1 MRGLR
6 DWNAVGSSS
15 TMEWCN
21 LRRFGKRLLLAA
33 LTGPAAL
40 SGAAWAQAPNAP
52 YNPVLGPPGVYQ
64 QAQAGPQMGPMPQ
77 GLAAPQPLVIGPAPD
92 ARHFSDHPMQHA
104 SGAPIQ
110 LTQSQA
116 APDKPLPPEIDSM
129 PKPQEELEIIN
140 HRSQLIVTRKRVSK
154 IAVAD
159 PSVIDVV
166 QYSPTELSVIG
177 TERGKTN
184 LMFWFEGEQRPLIYE
199 VTVIRDPDIED
210 QKRIDYGRLERK
222 LQILFPD
229 SKVYLIPLS
238 YKILVKGQARN
249 AEEAARILQIIRG
262 EVINQEGL
270 IGGPQ
275 PVGAIAGGG
284 LGNDNYLGIGFG
296 GNFGSDRLSS
306 LIVNMLEV
314 PGEQQVML
322 RVRIAEL
329 SRSQLRRMG
338 IDLNYIFNNAAHTVT
353 STVAGSPANLS
364 GIFSNG
370 EVSVLLNWLESN
382 GTAKVL
388 SEPVLTV
395 LSGHSASFLS
405 GAEFAVPTI
414 VGVGG
419 AAGQTTSFRGFG
431 TSVIVTP
438 TVVDRDLIRMRIVP
452 EFSQANQGLAVG
464 GIPGLNSRRVQTT
477 VELREG
483 QTIALAGLILSETNT
498 EVTRIPFLGEIPYIG
513 AKLFAAKQA
522 SQDETE
528 LLVLVTPEIV
538 RPMDADEVPP
548 VPGYDVTWPSRW
560 ELCELGMT
568 EGVPDTGVYQVPPL
582 GTDSNHGINVPY
594 RLYNPAPAAA
604 QYAPA
609 PTNSYGS
616 QQQAPSMMNGPSYP
630 SQQSYPNQPSY
641 PNQQG
646 YPGGPSYP
654 SNSNAPLGP
663 PPIMPPSP
671 GVSANSRPGSVVPV
685 GYEEAETKKTG
696 GLWGRLTGR

>member
-1 MRGLR
+1 MRCLHG
-6 DWNAVGSSS
+6 WNTFGSNY
-15 TMEWCN
+15 TGQRKM
-21 LRRFGKRLLLAA
+21 RQMGKRLLLAA
-33 LTGPAAL
+33 LSGPVAL
-40 SGAAWAQAPNAP
+40 SGLAMAQAPNMSAP
-52 YNPVLGPPGVYQ
+52 YNPVYGPPGSYQ
-64 QAQAGPQMGPMPQ
+64 QVQAGPQMAPMPR
-77 GLAAPQPLVIGPAPD
+77 GLATPQPLIIGPA
-92 ARHFSDHPMQHA
+92 SDTTQFDQEQMPHA
-104 SGAPIQ
+104 ADVAIQ
-110 LTQSQA
+110 LAQSQA
-116 APDKPLPPEIDSM
+116 APQKPLPPEIAAM

-154 IAVAD
+154 VAIAD

-184 LMFWFEGEQRPLIYE
+184 LMFWFEGEQNPLIYE

-262 EVINQEGL
+262 ELINQDGQL
-270 IGGPQ
+270 NGPQ
-275 PVGAIAGGG
+275 PGGIYDPNNNALG
-284 LGNDNYLGIGFG
+284 LGFN
-296 GNFGSDRLSS
+296 GNFGADRLSS

-353 STVAGSPANLS
+353 STVAGNPANLS

-483 QTIALAGLILSETNT
+483 QTIALAGLILSETTT
-498 EVTRIPFLGEIPYIG
+498 EVSRIPFLGEIPYIG

-528 LLVLVTPEIV
+528 LLVLVTPELV

-568 EGVPDTGVYQVPPL
+568 EGIPDQGVYQVPPL

-604 QYAPA
+604 MYSPA
-609 PTNSYGS
+609 PTNTYGA
-616 QQQAPSMMNGPSYP
+616 QQQPAPGMNNGPAAYP
-630 SQQSYPNQPSY
+630 TQPTQPNQPSY
-641 PNQQG
+641 P
-646 YPGGPSYP
+646 
-654 SNSNAPLGP
+654 SNPNGSFGP
-663 PPIMPPSP
+663 PAAMPPTP
-671 GVSANSRPGSVVPV
+671 GVSANSHPGAIVPT
-685 GYEEAETKKTG
+685 GYEAAPKKTG
-696 GLWGRLTGR
+696 GLWGRLRGQ

>member
-6 DWNAVGSSS
+6 DWNTVGSNNTTERC
-15 TMEWCN
+15 TM
-21 LRRFGKRLLLAA
+21 RRFSKRLLLAA
-33 LTGPAAL
+33 LSGSAAFGGMA
-40 SGAAWAQAPNAP
+40 SAQAPNTP

-64 QAQAGPQMGPMPQ
+64 QAPANPQMGPMPQ
-77 GLAAPQPLVIGPAPD
+77 ALAAPQPLVIGPASDSRP
-92 ARHFSDHPMQHA
+92 FSDPRMQQT
-104 SGAPIQ
+104 SGAPIH
-110 LTQSQA
+110 LAQSQA
-116 APDKPLPPEIDSM
+116 APEKPLPPEIDSM

-222 LQILFPD
+222 LQVLFPD

-238 YKILVKGQARN
+238 FKILVKGQARN
-249 AEEAARILQIIRG
+249 AEEAARILQVIRG

-275 PVGAIAGGG
+275 PAGGLASG
-284 LGNDNYLGIGFG
+284 LVNNNFPGVGVG
-296 GNFGSDRLSS
+296 GNFGGDRLSS

-353 STVAGSPANLS
+353 STVAGSPSNLS

-438 TVVDRDLIRMRIVP
+438 TVVDRDLVRMRIVP

-498 EVTRIPFLGEIPYIG
+498 EVSRIPFLGEIPYIG
-513 AKLFAAKQA
+513 AKLFAAKEA
-522 SQDETE
+522 AQDETE

-609 PTNSYGS
+609 PANSYGG
-616 QQQAPSMMNGPSYP
+616 QQQAPNMMNGPSYP
-630 SQQSYPNQPSY
+630 SQPNYPTQPSY
-641 PNQQG
+641 PGPQG
-646 YPGGPSYP
+646 HPGGPSYP
-654 SNSNAPLGP
+654 SSSNAPLGQ

-671 GVSANSRPGSVVPV
+671 GVSANHRPGSVVPV
-685 GYEEAETKKTG
+685 GYNEPETKKTG